1 MNLLI
6 LYFIA
11 SCCCPPL
18 LRYEQGMSV
27 AAGVTATTLFS
38 LGGIVGTLIEGP
50 SMNSFGAWRLLFIEF
65 LFLRCA

>member
-11 SCCCPPL
+11 SWLPTL
-18 LRYEQGMSV
+18 LREQGMSV

-38 LGGIVGTLIEGP
+38 LGGILGTLIEGP
-50 SMNSFGAWRLLFIEF
+50 SMNSFSA
-65 LFLRCA
+65 